1 VKEERVTDL
10 VVFSI
15 FIFLFCSLLFY
26 SVNLKIKNLS
36 LTKKNLQLA
45 IDRNIFADR
54 LLEEMRI
61 SETKSVENTD
71 GFLKFVSE
79 SRDWAFAY
87 IEDVQEGINT
97 FISEVE
103 PEIEYFDEYGI
114 VGDAYPHYFSMKKI
128 SEAYKKLK
136 SLVPDDYGKIDT

>member
-1 VKEERVTDL
+1 MIDL
-10 VVFSI
+10 VIFSI
-15 FIFLFCSLLFY
+15 FILSFCFLAFY
-26 SVNLKIKNLS
+26 SVSLKVKNIS

-45 IDRNIFADR
+45 IDRNIFADK
-54 LLEEMRI
+54 LLEEIRI

-79 SRDWAFAY
+79 SRDWAFEY
-87 IEDVQEGINT
+87 IEDVQNGIKE
-97 FISEVE
+97 FIDDVE
-103 PEIEYFDEYGI
+103 PEIHYFDEYGI

-136 SLVPDDYGKIDT
+136 DLVPDDYGKIDR